1 MLFGIN
7 LTEILMFPLKDAEA
21 RKHFLIATLVVFV
34 SFIIPI
40 VPYLALLG
48 YAALIAQ
55 QVLRGETPRMIPWE
69 DWGGMLTN
77 GLKLFGARLIYSLP
91 IILLVAPIM
100 IASFV
105 LPFVATEMNSRDA
118 ETLVILT
125 SLVIFGSMCFIVP
138 VSLVL
143 GVIIPVAEVH
153 VVEKGEFAAAFQLK
167 AWWSIFRA
175 NVPGFIA
182 AIVIY
187 YIASMLLGI
196 IMQIL
201 VATFILACLLI
212 IFVPAMTAYLTLVMY
227 AAVAI
232 AYRDGREKLAQ
243 TA

>member
-1 MLFGIN
+1 
-7 LTEILMFPLKDAEA
+7 FPLKDAEA

-100 IASFV
+100 IVSFV

-138 VSLVL
+138 VSLV
-143 GVIIPVAEVH
+143 
-153 VVEKGEFAAAFQLK
+153 
-167 AWWSIFRA
+167 
-175 NVPGFIA
+175 
-182 AIVIY
+182 
-187 YIASMLLGI
+187 
-196 IMQIL
+196 
-201 VATFILACLLI
+201 
-212 IFVPAMTAYLTLVMY
+212 
-227 AAVAI
+227 
-232 AYRDGREKLAQ
+232 
-243 TA
+243 

>member
-1 MLFGIN
+1 
-7 LTEILMFPLKDAEA
+7 
-21 RKHFLIATLVVFV
+21 
-34 SFIIPI
+34 
-40 VPYLALLG
+40 
-48 YAALIAQ
+48 
-55 QVLRGETPRMIPWE
+55 
-69 DWGGMLTN
+69 
-77 GLKLFGARLIYSLP
+77 
-91 IILLVAPIM
+91 
-100 IASFV
+100 V

-175 NVPGFIA
+175 NISGFIA

-196 IMQIL
+196 IMQTL
-201 VATFILACLLI
+201 VATFIL
-212 IFVPAMTAYLTLVMY
+212 
-227 AAVAI
+227 
-232 AYRDGREKLAQ
+232 
-243 TA
+243 